1 MSNDYNTQSIKDLM
15 QQVLKK
21 NKLEKGMQELDVTEA
36 WKQVMGNGVW
46 TYTSSLKLRNGS
58 LIVYLKSAALREE
71 LSYGK
76 EKIILMLNQHLKEEI
91 VKKVQLL

>member
-76 EKIILMLNQHLKEEI
+76 EKIILMLNQYLKEEI